1 MDTSA
6 SWLIAQEMAW
16 RRGICPWLMTCTD
29 TQRFPKATGIWS
41 VLPYDAF
48 LLAQIHDIAHIPRL
62 TVLLP
67 LHQHATDET
76 SKAVKINII

>member
-16 RRGICPWLMTCTD
+16 TRGVRQWLISMHRYE
-29 TQRFPKATGIWS
+29 RFPKATGIWS
-41 VLPYDAF
+41 VLLYNA
-48 LLAQIHDIAHIPRL
+48 LLLVEIHDIAHILTL

-67 LHQHATDET
+67 L
-76 SKAVKINII
+76 